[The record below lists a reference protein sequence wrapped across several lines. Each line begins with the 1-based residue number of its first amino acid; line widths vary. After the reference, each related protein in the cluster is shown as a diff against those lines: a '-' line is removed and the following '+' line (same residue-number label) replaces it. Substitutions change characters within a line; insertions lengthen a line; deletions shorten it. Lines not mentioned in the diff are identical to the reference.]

1 MTGEKLEKI
10 CWNCTHFF
18 PATMEE
24 ATEFGICLN
33 HEEFEPFIEELLE
46 NSDYSCCQ
54 DLVDRKKYE
63 GDREACEDYE
73 ETEGIE
79 IDDDSP
85 LGREL
90 RRLIEAGELT
100 PETFEQAL
108 LEEQIRNIDWT
119 TMPVDKYEAKLK
131 DPSPGKRQE
140 AISSLHAM
148 ISLGNKQALLAL
160 VNFLR
165 GLPLPETI
173 EEVHFK
179 KDILRRLDRPETRE
193 VLIPYLIDELYQI
206 PSNNTTRQWISEIFR
221 FLEYSP
227 IELIRDPLEQMI
239 NDKRFS
245 YKLKLK
251 MKSILQQ

>member
-1 MTGEKLEKI
+1 MTGEELERI
-10 CWNCTHFF
+10 CWNCAHFF

-33 HEEFEPFIEELLE
+33 HEEFDPFIDELLE
-46 NSDYSCCQ
+46 NSNYSCCQ

-63 GDREACEDYE
+63 GDREACEDFE
-73 ETEGIE
+73 ETQSIE
-79 IDDDSP
+79 IDDNSF
-85 LGREL
+85 LGLEL
-90 RRLIEAGELT
+90 SRLIEAGDLT
-100 PETFEQAL
+100 LETFERVL

-131 DPSPGKRQE
+131 DLAPDKRQE

-193 VLIPYLIDELYQI
+193 VLIPYLIDELYRTS
-206 PSNNTTRQWISEIFR
+206 SNNTTRQWISDILR

-227 IELIRDPLEQMI
+227 IELVRDPLEQMI
-239 NDKRFS
+239 KEKRFS
-245 YKLKLK
+245 YKLKQK
-251 MKSILQQ
+251 MKSILAQ